1 MFCKC
6 FTWMPDNI
14 PWLIFSFTVKFPLRQ
29 SPSVTILSWWEKWLR
44 LYLERSHSNHP
55 LSEKSKLVLQ
65 MLWKLFYNCS
75 RIKKLT
81 KKIRWRNQWFHIFN
95 LWDRHILF
103 CKMWNSHPVDIFF
116 CLPLLPTIV
125 LSLQEYHISRKQGRI
140 HGTVWNYQ
148 LLRMHFLLRF
158 GQKNC

>member
-1 MFCKC
+1 MLCKC
-6 FTWMPDNI
+6 FTWVSDNI
-14 PWLIFSFTVKFPLRQ
+14 PQVIFFLLLNFLWDKAPAWLFFLD
-29 SPSVTILSWWEKWLR
+29 EKNDFVFIWK
-44 LYLERSHSNHP
+44 RSHSNHP

-65 MLWKLFYNCS
+65 KLWKLFYNCS

-103 CKMWNSHPVDIFF
+103 CKMWNSHRVDIFF